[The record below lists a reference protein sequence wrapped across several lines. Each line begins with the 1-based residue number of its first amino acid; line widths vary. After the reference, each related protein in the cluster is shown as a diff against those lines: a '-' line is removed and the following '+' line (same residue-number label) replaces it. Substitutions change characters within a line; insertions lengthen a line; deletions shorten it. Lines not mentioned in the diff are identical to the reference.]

1 MYCEFRPIGGV
12 SWTQFKVL
20 SIGHAALS
28 NEIIAEVLVESP
40 LLESLKLQS
49 CDGVNE
55 IIIDEGVGCSVLS
68 VWECHSEHFQQ
79 ESEIQN
85 MIQQRNDV

>member
-1 MYCEFRPIGGV
+1 MPQYAYSTSSFRILSTMYCEFRPIGGV

-55 IIIDEGVGCSVLS
+55 IIVNSSKI
-68 VWECHSEHFQQ
+68 
-79 ESEIQN
+79 
-85 MIQQRNDV
+85 

>member
-1 MYCEFRPIGGV
+1 MPQYAYSTSSFRILSTMYCEFRPIGGV

-28 NEIIAEVLVESP
+28 NEIIAEALLESP

-55 IIIDEGVGCSVLS
+55 IIVNSS
-68 VWECHSEHFQQ
+68 KF
-79 ESEIQN
+79 
-85 MIQQRNDV
+85 

>member
-1 MYCEFRPIGGV
+1 MYFEFRPIGGV

-28 NEIIAEVLVESP
+28 NEIIAEALLESP

-55 IIIDEGVGCSVLS
+55 IIVNSS
-68 VWECHSEHFQQ
+68 KF
-79 ESEIQN
+79 
-85 MIQQRNDV
+85 